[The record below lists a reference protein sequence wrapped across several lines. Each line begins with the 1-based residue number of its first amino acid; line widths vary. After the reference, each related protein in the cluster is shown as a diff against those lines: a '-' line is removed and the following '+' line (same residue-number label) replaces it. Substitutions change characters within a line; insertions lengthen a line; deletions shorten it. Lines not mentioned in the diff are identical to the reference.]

1 MSETDN
7 SANRDRI
14 INNLREE
21 MIGPA
26 PAGEDLDCT
35 AEIVF
40 ADAATAYRAYRQMAN
55 GDEILQRDGPLNRYG
70 AATLHPLEKK
80 KEKDAPIIDKH
91 STGRIVFED
100 VEDESNY
107 NDSVNSDE
115 PDPDFLNLA
124 TANQELPSS
133 MAISFLAEVS
143 EDSQLTVNVRGGRYN
158 KLPVKIQKVSKVWW
172 ARREVQ
178 IAAAFSGA
186 DILKTKGKTTAV
198 SSRSKNTEGL
208 DLSVELFSRPNGLS
222 DQYLVTA
229 VLINR
234 TALSKGFS
242 PDECALFQSE
252 FDVSVTSPNGKH
264 YILPYPQSVGRTLT
278 DEEESIALLYRRAQT
293 FAVGHGCS
301 ADWDREVGES
311 EKVQRVNAT
320 HFPVFEAPAITSEI
334 KRADRSTLE
343 IPMAKLAGLIPGD
356 DGSRELED
364 LLDEYERWIGSQ
376 ETEAAALEPRYRPAA
391 NRNLAQCR
399 QVLTR
404 MRDGVR
410 FLETNEK
417 ARLAF
422 RFANCAMLIQQYRS
436 KQPLRESIIKKAGEK
451 PAFSNKLVNPDLL
464 TPRRNLGQW
473 RGFQIGLLLMAVRS
487 AVDPDCTERELV
499 ELIWFATGGGKT
511 EAYLALAAFSLFFRL
526 LNDPTDSGTHIIMRY
541 TLRLLTGQ
549 QFERASALICAME
562 SIRRKNVFLLGEKEI
577 SIGLWVGN
585 EVTPGTR
592 KEAVKV
598 LRNLKKNPQWTAN
611 KFILSRCPW
620 CAAQMGKIEPAA
632 KRDHRRRRQ
641 QQQPVA
647 GQILGYEEK
656 GGTVDFVCPDED
668 CEFAAHLPVYVTDED
683 IYRQTPSMVIATV
696 DKIAILPWKPEA
708 RSLFGFDKNGD
719 RVSSPPGFINQDEL
733 HLIAGPIGSMF
744 GLFEALIEELCTD
757 RRGCVG
763 GGGMPKLPKIICSTA
778 TTRCYQEQVKAVFG
792 REQTQLFPPPGITV
806 GNSFFSSYALDQQGI
821 RLPGRKYVGINAPG
835 LGSIQN
841 TQVRVFT
848 ALLQTS
854 LEFSPSVRDAYWTL
868 FVFYNNLKILGDAIS
883 LFQSNVPAYFMTYK
897 SRTRQPKIRY
907 IRQPLELTGRLQSDE
922 VPAALRRLETK
933 WTEKQIPPAVD
944 TCVASSIAE
953 VGMDVGRLGLMSVI
967 GQPKTIAQYIQIT
980 GRVGRDKNSPGLI
993 VIIYSANKVRDR
1005 SHFERFRSFHER
1017 LYAQVEPL
1025 SLTPFSLPALLRG
1038 LHAIIAAYIR
1048 QTGSPRQAALPFP
1061 FPQTEID
1068 AFKEILV
1075 ARVKRVAPEMLSAF
1089 EAVFK
1094 RRINEWRRWE
1104 KTQWTGNFATG
1115 EHADALLRPF
1125 DSRGDESSETMS
1137 WPTPFSMRNVDAQA
1151 ELDVTHFYQT
1161 EIDLTV
1167 DSEAEGE

>member
-1 MSETDN
+1 MSETNN

-40 ADAATAYRAYRQMAN
+40 ADTATAYRSYRQMAN

-70 AATLHPLEKK
+70 AAVLHPLEKK
-80 KEKDAPIIDKH
+80 KETDSPVIDTH
-91 STGRIVFED
+91 STGQIVFED
-100 VEDESNY
+100 DDAESNH
-107 NDSVNSDE
+107 NDSANSDVA
-115 PDPDFLNLA
+115 DSDFLNLA

-133 MAISFLAEVS
+133 MAVSFLAEITEGS
-143 EDSQLTVNVRGGRYN
+143 ELTVNVRGGRYN
-158 KLPVKIQKVSKVWW
+158 KLPVKIQKESKVWW
-172 ARREVQ
+172 VRSEVQ
-178 IAAAFSGA
+178 IVSAFSST
-186 DILKTKGKTTAV
+186 DFPKTKNKLSPVLT
-198 SSRSKNTEGL
+198 RNKNTDGL
-208 DLSVELFSRPNGLS
+208 NLSVELFARPNGLPN
-222 DQYLVTA
+222 QHLITA

-264 YILPYPQSVGRTLT
+264 QILPYRQSFSRTLT
-278 DEEESIALLYRRAQT
+278 DEEESIDLLYRRAQT

-343 IPMAKLAGLIPGD
+343 IPMAKLAGLVQGD
-356 DGSRELED
+356 DGRRELAD
-364 LLDEYERWIGSQ
+364 LLDEYERWIESQ
-376 ETEAAALEPRYRPAA
+376 EREAVALEPRYQPAA
-391 NRNLAQCR
+391 NRNLTQCR

-404 MRDGVR
+404 MRDGVH

-422 RFANCAMLIQQYRS
+422 RFANYAILIQQYRS
-436 KQPLRESIIKKAGEK
+436 KQPLRQAIFKKGSEK
-451 PAFSNKLVNPDLL
+451 PVFVNKLVNPDLL
-464 TPRRNLGQW
+464 TPRLNLGQW
-473 RGFQIGLLLMAVRS
+473 HGFQIAFLLMALRS
-487 AVDPDCTERELV
+487 AVDLNCTERELV

-526 LNDPTDSGTHIIMRY
+526 LNDPSDSGTHILMRY

-549 QFERASALICAME
+549 QFERASSLICAME
-562 SIRRKNVFLLGEKEI
+562 SIRRKNVFLLGETEI

-585 EVTPGTR
+585 DVTPGTS
-592 KEAVKV
+592 KEAVRV
-598 LRNLKKNPQWTAN
+598 LKDLKKNPQWTAN

-620 CAAQMGKIEPAA
+620 CAAQMGKIELAVKKGP
-632 KRDHRRRRQ
+632 RRQ
-641 QQQPVA
+641 SVA
-647 GQILGYEEK
+647 AQILGYQEK
-656 GGTVDFVCPDED
+656 ARTVHFACPDEG

-683 IYRQTPSMVIATV
+683 IYRQTPSMIIATV
-696 DKIAILPWKPEA
+696 DKIAVLPWKPEA
-708 RSLFGFDKNGD
+708 RSLFGFNKHGD
-719 RVSSPPGFINQDEL
+719 REKSPPGFINQDEF
-733 HLIAGPIGSMF
+733 HLISGPVGSMF
-744 GLFEALIEELCTD
+744 GLYEALIEELCTD
-757 RRGCVG
+757 RRGCATTG
-763 GGGMPKLPKIICSTA
+763 GDRMPKLPKIICSTA
-778 TTRCYQEQVKAVFG
+778 TTRCYQEQVQAVFG
-792 REQTQLFPPPGITV
+792 REQTQLFPPPGINIE
-806 GNSFFSSYALDQQGI
+806 NSFFSSYARDQQGI
-821 RLPGRKYVGINAPG
+821 RLAGRKYVGINAPG
-835 LGSIQN
+835 LLSVQN

-848 ALLQTS
+848 ALLQSS
-854 LEFSPSVRDAYWTL
+854 LEFLPSARDAYWTL
-868 FVFYNNLKILGDAIS
+868 FIFYNNLKVLGDAIS

-897 SRTRQPKIRY
+897 SRTRQPKTRY
-907 IRQPLELTGRLQSDE
+907 IRQPLELTGRLRSDE

-933 WTEKQIPPAVD
+933 WSEKQIPPAVD
-944 TCVASSIAE
+944 ACLASSIAE
-953 VGMDVGRLGLMSVI
+953 VGMDVGRLGLMAVV

-980 GRVGRDKNSPGLI
+980 GRVGRDKNNPGLI
-993 VIIYSANKVRDR
+993 VTIYSANKVRDR

-1038 LHAIIAAYIR
+1038 LHAIMAAYVR
-1048 QTGSPRQAALPFP
+1048 LTGSPRQSAMPFP
-1061 FPQTEID
+1061 FPQTEIN
-1068 AFKEILV
+1068 AFKATLV
-1075 ARVKRVAPEMLSAF
+1075 SRVKRVAPEMLSVF
-1089 EAVFK
+1089 EAVLN
-1094 RRINEWRRWE
+1094 RRVDEWIRWE

-1125 DSRGDESSETMS
+1125 DSRADESSKLMS
-1137 WPTPFSMRNVDAQA
+1137 WATPFSMRSVDAQA
-1151 ELDVTHFYQT
+1151 ELNVTHFYQSAI
-1161 EIDLTV
+1161 ELPV